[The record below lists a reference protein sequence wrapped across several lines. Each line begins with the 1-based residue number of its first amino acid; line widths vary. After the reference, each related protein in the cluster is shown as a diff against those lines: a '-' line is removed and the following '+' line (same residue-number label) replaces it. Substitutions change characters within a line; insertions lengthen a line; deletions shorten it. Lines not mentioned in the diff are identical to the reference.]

1 MRRAAVTALAAA
13 LLAGPAVLAFAS
25 GGLFA
30 PAPPAPAV
38 RPRGRPRPPP
48 LVARGP
54 GGPPAGPAVLAFA
67 SGGFFAPARL
77 AAAIGAWAVLGL
89 AVLVAEGPVVPRT
102 GAARAAL
109 GGLAAL
115 TAWTA
120 LSAGWVPN
128 PGPAR
133 ATLELGL
140 L

>member
-13 LLAGPAVLAFAS
+13 LL
-25 GGLFA
+25 
-30 PAPPAPAV
+30 
-38 RPRGRPRPPP
+38 
-48 LVARGP
+48 
-54 GGPPAGPAVLAFA
+54 AGPAVLAFA

-89 AVLVAEGPVVPRT
+89 AVLVAEKPVVPRT

-120 LSAGWVPN
+120 LSARWAPN
-128 PGPAR
+128 PPPAR

-140 L
+140 LYLPALAAGALLLRPRPAARAAELVLAA